1 MTEQGL
7 STNLIKLAN
16 FYTKNIVSEKYD
28 YETQHIPYCHMGAT
42 ITDAVLQAGLNYSKV
57 VYPRVKRLLID
68 YSDYTTTC
76 DFLILMQVHPLDELI
91 QFKNT
96 RKLNLITSLSNLFWA
111 EKVDTE
117 SDLTQWL
124 SKKQNKQTLMKLKG
138 FGPKTFDYLKM
149 LSGDQSIAIDRHLF
163 VFLHIAEINIT
174 DYYEALNLYEELAK
188 YLNITKY
195 KLDKTI
201 WSFMSKKENLKIA
214 LL

>member
-1 MTEQGL
+1 MIKEDI

-16 FYTKNIVSEKYD
+16 FYTKNITPHKYD
-28 YETQHIPYCHMGAT
+28 YESQHVPYNHMGAT
-42 ITDAVLQAGLNYSKV
+42 ITDAVLQAGMNYSKV
-57 VYPRVKRLLID
+57 VYPRVKKLLVD
-68 YSDYTTTC
+68 YKDYNTTC

-91 QFKNT
+91 QFKNI
-96 RKLNLITSLSNLFWA
+96 RKLNLITSLCNLFWA
-111 EKVDTE
+111 EEVNTE
-117 SDLTQWL
+117 KDLSQWL
-124 SKKQNKQTLMKLKG
+124 SIEENKQVLMELNG

-163 VFLHIAEINIT
+163 VFLRIAEINIT

-201 WSFMSKKENLKIA
+201 WSFMSENKKMKTI
-214 LL
+214 